1 MNRVISPF
9 WLVSLAGFYA
19 LSWLIP
25 NHFPPWTAFH
35 ANALAA
41 GVGLLLAFF
50 VIWRSEKKIVVS
62 QYIIFII
69 FIISLVFA
77 QYFFGVIEKR
87 GTVWLVISY
96 LSALLLSIIV
106 GNLWERSDPKACANF
121 VFLSFLIGAFCSWVF
136 QLQQWLDVNY
146 MPGWLLYANGRYSA
160 NLAQANQL
168 GTLTAIGIVA
178 CAWFYQQRKISS
190 HFAFLLATIFLFSL
204 VLSNSRTSWIN
215 AFVIF
220 CLLFLLRRIDGVKD
234 LLKGYV
240 PLLVIYIVL
249 IFSFPYFDA
258 MINSSLGSAGVRSLA
273 DPGRLIIWG
282 NFIEGVM
289 LNPWI
294 GYGWGQVSYVQF
306 TQGVPPVYLSI
317 PFNNS
322 HNLIID
328 ILIWNGIIIGGV
340 IIILIAYGGV
350 RVFQSLLSA
359 DRVILFL
366 PLVILSVHAMLE
378 YPLEYL
384 YFLIPFGLILGSLS
398 VDANKFY
405 LFEIPRAIG
414 VMIWVLLAT
423 SYGVIFSDYLRAEE
437 KFYGLRFEYQRIVTN
452 ISPEPPDVIALTH
465 LRDSIILSRWKPE
478 DKHSEQD
485 ILWAESVVKS
495 YPTTLTMYK
504 VALMHAFAG
513 QEIGARYWMNAAAR
527 LSPQGQCAVFHHMW
541 QEQVILHPRLSAIVL
556 DPCLTRSAKK

>member
-69 FIISLVFA
+69 FIISLVFS

-240 PLLVIYIVL
+240 PLLVIYVVL

-273 DPGRLIIWG
+273 DPSRLIIWG

>member
-69 FIISLVFA
+69 FIISLVFS

-190 HFAFLLATIFLFSL
+190 HFAFLLTTIFLFSL

-240 PLLVIYIVL
+240 PLLVIYVVL

-273 DPGRLIIWG
+273 DPSRLIIWG

-556 DPCLTRSAKK
+556 DPCLTRSPKK